1 MKKLIFDAL
10 YSQISKD
17 DIEASQ
23 VECDKE
29 AWEQLPENERS
40 STTSIKEDGDKYYRI
55 VPSDLDKDELIAL
68 NIAKQTKMLV
78 SIDKTLSFFKVLV
91 IIGLV
96 LVAIMSIAMFV

>member
-1 MKKLIFDAL
+1 MKKFILDTL
-10 YSQISKD
+10 YSQVSKD
-17 DIEASQ
+17 DTEAGQ

-29 AWEQLPENERS
+29 AWEQLPESERTS
-40 STTSIKEDGDKYYRI
+40 AVSIKEDGDKYYRI
-55 VPSDLDKDELIAL
+55 VPSELDKDELIAL

-78 SIDKTLSFFKVLV
+78 SIDKTLSFFKVHV